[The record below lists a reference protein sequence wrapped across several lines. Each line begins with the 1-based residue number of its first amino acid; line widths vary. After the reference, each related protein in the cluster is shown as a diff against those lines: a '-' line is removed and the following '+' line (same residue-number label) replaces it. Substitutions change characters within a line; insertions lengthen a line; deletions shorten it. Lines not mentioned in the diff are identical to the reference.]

1 VVIRWG
7 RGLAVLA
14 LATLYAAGVP
24 GPPAFADDPAD
35 LSVTVSGT
43 SPAIPGA
50 AVTWTATVAN
60 SGPAVAREVALTLA
74 VPLAPGDA
82 LRSATSTIGPCTVA
96 GTGTVTCDLGSIA
109 VTGSIKV
116 TATQTLASDHLRA
129 PSATATVSAAS
140 TDADP
145 ANNSATA
152 KSDPHPVADLW
163 LTQSAT
169 GTNVVLGDPV
179 TLVLTVVDLGPSAIP
194 AGTRVVE
201 TLPTAVSFN
210 PNGSSSGCTVS
221 GAHVTCVLG
230 QPLQVGTRGGT
241 TLVLQGLALS
251 SQGLAYS
258 AVATPPAAVTD
269 PDPGNNKAATANAI
283 GRQADVGIT
292 TGGGTDGV
300 AAGTSA
306 SFTYAV
312 TNNGP
317 GAATG
322 VTVHE
327 VLPEG
332 LAFDSSASGCTAV
345 DQTVTCPA
353 IDAMPAG
360 TTRTLTLNV
369 QVEPDMAAGTTI
381 RAARVTTTGAQ
392 DPNGSN
398 QTGYAPIE
406 VIRTANLALSAGR
419 VGPAPVTAG
428 TVTYELTV
436 RNLGPASATGVTVT
450 DRLPSEVTLG
460 AATVPGGGTCAV
472 AGDLHT
478 CTLTDPLLPDGTQT
492 IRVTGTV
499 TGSTVGTTL
508 TDSGY
513 ATAVETEADPSDN
526 PATTTEIVQT
536 AAPADRPRRPVSFH
550 LGSGLSWLT
559 WAGGGTVLFGLVL
572 LLLAGRRMAS
582 ARSTR
587 TGGPLPPRG

>member
-1 VVIRWG
+1 MGIRWW
-7 RGLAVLA
+7 RGLTV
-14 LATLYAAGVP
+14 LATLCAVAVPAA
-24 GPPAFADDPAD
+24 PAFADDAAD

-43 SPAIPGA
+43 SPAIPGT
-50 AVTWTATVAN
+50 AVTWSATVTN
-60 SGPAVAREVALTLA
+60 SGPAVAHDVVLTLA
-74 VPLAPGDA
+74 VPLGPGDA
-82 LRSATSTIGPCTVA
+82 LRSATSTIGPCAVA
-96 GTGTVTCDLGSIA
+96 GTGTVTCDLGDLA
-109 VTGSIKV
+109 VTGSIAV
-116 TATQTLASDHLRA
+116 TATQTLASDHFQA
-129 PSATATVSAAS
+129 PSATATVSAS
-140 TDADP
+140 TADANP

-152 KSDPHPVADLW
+152 KADPHPVADLW

-179 TLVLTVVDLGPSAIP
+179 TLVLTLVDLGPSTIP

-201 TLPTAVSFN
+201 TLPAAVTFN
-210 PNGSSSGCTVS
+210 PNGSSSGCAVS
-221 GAHVTCVLG
+221 GTQVACVLG

-258 AVATPPAAVTD
+258 AVATPPTSVTD

-283 GRQADVGIT
+283 GRQADVGVT
-292 TGGGTDGV
+292 TSGGADGV

-317 GAATG
+317 GVATG
-322 VTVHE
+322 VTVQE

-332 LAFDSSASGCTAV
+332 LTFDSSASGCTAV
-345 DQTVTCPA
+345 DQSVTCPP

-360 TTRTLTLNV
+360 TTRTLVVNV
-369 QVEPDMAAGTTI
+369 EVEPDMAAGTTV
-381 RAARVTTTGAQ
+381 RAVRVTTTGAE

-398 QTGYAPIE
+398 QSGYAPVE
-406 VIRTANLALSAGR
+406 VTRTANLALSAGR
-419 VGPAPVTAG
+419 VGPAPVPGG

-450 DRLPSEVTLG
+450 DRLPAEVTLG
-460 AATVPGGGTCAV
+460 AATVPGGGTCTV

-478 CTLTDPLLPDGTQT
+478 CTLAQPLAPDGTEV

-499 TGSTVGTTL
+499 SGTTVGTTL
-508 TDSGY
+508 SDTGY
-513 ATAVETEADPSDN
+513 ATAVEAESDPSDN
-526 PATTTEIVQT
+526 PATTTELAQ
-536 AAPADRPRRPVSFH
+536 AAAGVDRARRPVSFH

-572 LLLAGRRMAS
+572 LVLAGRRMIG
-582 ARSTR
+582 ARSAR